1 MDSLYIFKDYYIT
14 SWGGGGGSTKMVG
27 LEEMASC
34 NLVKLRQGL
43 LKERSSVREN
53 RC

>member
-1 MDSLYIFKDYYIT
+1 MLYRCRCVDSLYIFKD
-14 SWGGGGGSTKMVG
+14 WGSTKMVG